1 MVDRAVD
8 AELSKQETVVL
19 PPEEKLL
26 VYIPNKD
33 QFTEEA
39 LDSHLLWS
47 GDSEVLVLVRH
58 PIDPCRLSEGLESL
72 TSKMT
77 IKCRSYSI
85 PGL

>member
-47 GDSEVLVLVRH
+47 GDSEV
-58 PIDPCRLSEGLESL
+58 
-72 TSKMT
+72 
-77 IKCRSYSI
+77 
-85 PGL
+85 